1 MSELTDILDTL
12 DVPAKKKK
20 LTRANITWLLRH
32 LRRLEFRAAPAV
44 SSDMTK
50 ADIIEAIEKIDPDA
64 STSGKKAD
72 LIETLSALK
81 SNGSTD
87 HATLAK
93 LLFSA
98 LKEVRR

>member
-1 MSELTDILDTL
+1 MSDLDSILDTL
-12 DVPAKKKK
+12 DVPTSRKK

-50 ADIIEAIEKIDPDA
+50 AEIIEEIEKIDPDA

-72 LIETLSALK
+72 LIERLSALK

-87 HATLAK
+87 HTTLAK
-93 LLFSA
+93 LLLDA
-98 LKEVRR
+98 LKETRR